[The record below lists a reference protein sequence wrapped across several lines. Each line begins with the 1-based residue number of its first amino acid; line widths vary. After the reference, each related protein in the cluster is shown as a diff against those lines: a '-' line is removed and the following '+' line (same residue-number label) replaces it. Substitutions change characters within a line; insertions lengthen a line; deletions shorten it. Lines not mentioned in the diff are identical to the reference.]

1 MAVTLKEDKTM
12 KRNYHILMVMLLVV
26 STLFVFT
33 PDVASAANPVIKI
46 GSLGPF
52 AIPVGVDMQNGAD
65 LAVAEINAAGGIT
78 ITSDTYD
85 IELISR
91 TTSGSD
97 GLPDA
102 TVAGSNLQTLIVS
115 DGVVAVVGGFRTE
128 VVLGAVQPT
137 INSTETPFLGVGST
151 APIITEYY
159 YRVGPPNG
167 TTLARN
173 LIALYGTHLLPN
185 LGVTNVVIV
194 REDAAWT
201 EAVATSAAGALA
213 LYFNITANLTLI
225 APIPEAASG
234 SDVAAA
240 LAPLVSSTDVD
251 AIMTLFS
258 APVGKAMTEQWAAL
272 DLNENMY
279 LAGINVAAQD
289 SEYFVNT
296 GGAAAGEIA
305 VENAPPGVNPT
316 NTSQVFRDAYEA
328 EFGEQPTY
336 TAFAAYDAIY
346 ILKDAIIRADGFT
359 SADIHSMLPS
369 TDYWGVA
376 ARYKFTTES
385 TAGQVASPSVPEYF
399 KQFNNSIAHDLY
411 TPSTIG
417 VSGFPYSQL
426 YFAQWRGN
434 GTKAAIWAATS
445 VGYTPTVAPPY
456 VVETTSDTATSDTG
470 ATVTT
475 TAITSDTGLFPVFE
489 LYMALFAAFSMAL
502 AKKFRKRKIKS

>member
-1 MAVTLKEDKTM
+1 
-12 KRNYHILMVMLLVV
+12 MVMLLVV
-26 STLFVFT
+26 STVFVFT
-33 PDVASAANPVIKI
+33 PEVASAANPVIKI

-52 AIPVGVDMQNGAD
+52 GIPVGVDMQNGAR
-65 LAVAEINAAGGIT
+65 LAVDEINTAGGIE

-85 IELISR
+85 FEMIEE

-97 GLPDA
+97 GLPDP
-102 TVAGSNLQTLIVS
+102 TVAATNLQKLIVS
-115 DGVVAVVGGFRTE
+115 DGVVAVLGGFRTE

-137 INSTETPFLGVGST
+137 INATLTPFLGVGST
-151 APIITEYY
+151 APIITEFY
-159 YRVGPPNG
+159 YRIGPPNG

-185 LGVTNVVIV
+185 FGVKNVVVV

-201 EAVATSAAGALA
+201 EAIAASAAGALKA
-213 LYFNITANLTLI
+213 YFNVTANITMI
-225 APIPEAASG
+225 APIPETASG

-240 LAPLVSSTDVD
+240 LNPLVSSTDVD

-258 APVGKAMTEQWAAL
+258 APVGKAVTEQWAAL
-272 DLNENMY
+272 DLNENML

-316 NTSQVFRDAYEA
+316 NTSQAFRDAYEA
-328 EFGEQPTY
+328 IYNEQPTY
-336 TAFAAYDAIY
+336 TAFAAYDAVY
-346 ILKDAIIRADGFT
+346 IIKDAIERADGFT
-359 SADIHSMLPS
+359 SADIQSMLPS

-376 ARYKFTTES
+376 ARYKFTSES
-385 TAGQVASPSVPEYF
+385 TAGQLASPAVPEAF
-399 KQFNNSIAHDLY
+399 KKYNNSIAHDLY

-434 GTKAAIWAATS
+434 GTKAAIWAATN
-445 VGYTPTVAPPY
+445 VGYTATEAPPY
-456 VVETTSDTATSDTG
+456 VVETTSDTTTSDT
-470 ATVTT
+470 VIETT
-475 TAITSDTGLFPVFE
+475 TDLTSDTGLFPVFE
-489 LYMALFAAFSMAL
+489 LYMAIFAAFSMAL
-502 AKKFRKRKIKS
+502 SKKFRKREIKS